1 MENDKHLSN
10 RVGYIHSYE
19 HPHCPEKNCYY
30 PEKNCYYPEK
40 NCYYPEKHCYYPEK
54 HCYYPEKH
62 CMPNYCEKKG
72 VDYVINLKDK
82 IEKRQDIYTYK
93 LKKIQFLESTG
104 IQECCEKNKLV
115 IKKAVIS
122 GPTKMVDVTHQI
134 LLANGQIGDCPI
146 PCLKVDTGKLNEY
159 PGCDV
164 EPGFRKIIQID
175 YYTDEHV
182 DQQKKISVKNNE
194 GCIYYSDPLCCE
206 PKCAPHCESKCAPH
220 CEPKCEPHCE
230 PKCEPHCPPKKKC
243 RKKKK
248 TVCPPKCPPKC
259 PPECPP
265 DYHHCN
271 VKMSQ
276 TLLFPLYPIRG
287 PFCQVV
293 YHKYHC

>member
-19 HPHCPEKNCYY
+19 HPHCPEKKCYY
-30 PEKNCYYPEK
+30 PEEN
-40 NCYYPEKHCYYPEK
+40 CYYPEK

-134 LLANGQIGDCPI
+134 LLANGQIDDCPI

-175 YYTDEHV
+175 YYTDEHM
-182 DQQKKISVKNNE
+182 DQQKKMSVKNNE
-194 GCIYYSDPLCCE
+194 GCVYYSDPVCCE
-206 PKCAPHCESKCAPH
+206 PKCA
-220 CEPKCEPHCE
+220 
-230 PKCEPHCPPKKKC
+230 PHCPPKKKC

-248 TVCPPKCPPKC
+248 TVCPPECPPKC
-259 PPECPP
+259 PPN
-265 DYHHCN
+265 YHHCN

-287 PFCQVV
+287 PFCHVV